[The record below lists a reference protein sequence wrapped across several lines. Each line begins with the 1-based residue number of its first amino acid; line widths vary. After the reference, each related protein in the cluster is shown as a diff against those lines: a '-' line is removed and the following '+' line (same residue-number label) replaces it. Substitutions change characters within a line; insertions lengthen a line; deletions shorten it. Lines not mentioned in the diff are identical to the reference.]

1 MPWPAWR
8 GRGLVLRLGL
18 LGVCL
23 LRLLRLGLL
32 RPCLLCLGLLRLG
45 LLRLGLLGA
54 CLLCLGLLEP
64 CPGACLGLP
73 RPPTAALEEA
83 RGATKRK
90 APRRTLRT
98 PRWSCRLCLCGF
110 AGRGGCSLGGLGP
123 GI

>member
-8 GRGLVLRLGL
+8 GRGLRVGLLGPCLVL

-23 LRLLRLGLL
+23 GLLRLRLEQCLLRLGLL
-32 RPCLLCLGLLRLG
+32 RPCLLRLEQ
-45 LLRLGLLGA
+45 

>member
-32 RPCLLCLGLLRLG
+32 RPCLLCLGLL
-45 LLRLGLLGA
+45 
-54 CLLCLGLLEP
+54 EP

-90 APRRTLRT
+90 APRRTPQT
-98 PRWSCRLCLCGF
+98 PV
-110 AGRGGCSLGGLGP
+110 
-123 GI
+123 